1 MGRETAAQP
10 GAAQPPERTF
20 APVKFG
26 RTGFQITSLDQA
38 YRFGKHAIQSRLFPQ
53 FEHPS
58 QIVMVFQI
66 AADNRMPLSLALQNI
81 AFINNRAC
89 VWGDGLI
96 GIAYNN
102 PAFGDIKEEFR
113 GSGDTLTAVCT
124 VQRKGMN
131 TTVVRTF
138 SMEDAKRAGL
148 LDKRGDI
155 WKKYPG
161 RMCQMR
167 ARSWALRDAGL
178 TQGIIAREEA
188 MDMDVIDVPGRVVE
202 SGKGGDAEPEPPTAT
217 DRLADKLT
225 GEGGDPF
232 AKESKRNWEDDDDEG
247 EQARDLDSDSGV
259 LNGSEPTCPACG
271 VGPVAHMSPTADGD
285 FLCVECGV
293 RWRADGSVV
302 GAEAAPAP
310 EVGMSDQEAGESE
323 DDNPTSDGKP
333 APAPADDSAAEPEL
347 F

>member
-1 MGRETAAQP
+1 
-10 GAAQPPERTF
+10 
-20 APVKFG
+20 
-26 RTGFQITSLDQA
+26 
-38 YRFGKHAIQSRLFPQ
+38 
-53 FEHPS
+53 
-58 QIVMVFQI
+58 
-66 AADNRMPLSLALQNI
+66 
-81 AFINNRAC
+81 
-89 VWGDGLI
+89 
-96 GIAYNN
+96 
-102 PAFGDIKEEFR
+102 
-113 GSGDTLTAVCT
+113 
-124 VQRKGMN
+124 
-131 TTVVRTF
+131 
-138 SMEDAKRAGL
+138 
-148 LDKRGDI
+148 
-155 WKKYPG
+155 
-161 RMCQMR
+161 MR
-167 ARSWALRDAGL
+167 SRSWALRDAGL
-178 TQGIIAREEA
+178 TQGVIAREEA
-188 MDMDVIDVPGRVVE
+188 MDIPADTITVAGRVAGPGE
-202 SGKGGDAEPEPPTAT
+202 EQPQTAT